1 MAHMNTLRLII
12 FLLFLPMMGHATEDL
27 IYSYVHDSIGDRDDA
42 EGDVTFR
49 THQDNGVMYE
59 YAHVNIKW
67 KGGFFKS
74 SITDDFIQKKKIK
87 NGLVLYDI
95 VEGDQKKGYSVFAR
109 HIDVKNYPVGFETKK
124 IIKDEDRHPAFSDYD
139 WIFKFKAE
147 SVESTEINGRKYQV
161 LYSKLW
167 GSRHTSTTNCKMTQ
181 PGQNFSTSTG
191 EIYVETWFDLKDSKL
206 LKQVFTKYGCV
217 PSRRLVS
224 KETWV
229 LIN

>member
-1 MAHMNTLRLII
+1 MAFMNIFRLII
-12 FLLFLPMMGHATEDL
+12 FLLFLPVMGHTTEDL
-27 IYSYVHDSIGDRDDA
+27 KYSYAHDSLGDSDDA

-49 THQDNGVMYE
+49 SYQDKGVMYE

-74 SITDDFIQKKKIK
+74 SITDDFIQKKEIK

-147 SVESTEINGRKYQV
+147 SVVNIEINGQIRQAIYT
-161 LYSKLW
+161 KLW
-167 GSRHTSTTNCKMTQ
+167 GSRPTSTTNCQ
-181 PGQNFSTSTG
+181 SLPSRGFSTSTG
-191 EIYVETWFDLKDSKL
+191 EIYVETWFDLDDSSL

-217 PSRRLVS
+217 PSRIIVS
-224 KETWV
+224 KETWI
-229 LIN
+229 LNN

>member
-1 MAHMNTLRLII
+1 MAFMNIFRLII
-12 FLLFLPMMGHATEDL
+12 FLLFLPIIGHTTEDL
-27 IYSYVHDSIGDRDDA
+27 KYSYAHDSIGDRDDA

-49 THQDNGVMYE
+49 THQDNGIMYE

-74 SITDDFIQKKKIK
+74 SITDDFIQKKEIK

-147 SVESTEINGRKYQV
+147 SVVNIEINGQIRQAIYT
-161 LYSKLW
+161 KLW
-167 GSRHTSTTNCKMTQ
+167 GSRPTSTTNCQ
-181 PGQNFSTSTG
+181 SLPSRGFSTSTG
-191 EIYVETWFDLKDSKL
+191 EIYVETWFDLEDSSL

-217 PSRRLVS
+217 PSRIIVS
-224 KETWV
+224 KETWI
-229 LIN
+229 LNN

>member
-1 MAHMNTLRLII
+1 MTSMNTLRLII
-12 FLLFLPMMGHATEDL
+12 FLLVLPIMGQATEDL
-27 IYSYVHDSIGDRDDA
+27 KYSYLHDSIGDRDDA

-49 THQDNGVMYE
+49 TYQDNGVMYE

-67 KGGFFKS
+67 KAGFFKS
-74 SITDDFIQKKKIK
+74 SITDDFIQKKEIK

-95 VEGDQKKGYSVFAR
+95 VEGDQRKGYSVFAR

-124 IIKDEDRHPAFSDYD
+124 IIKDEERHPAFSDYD
-139 WIFKFKAE
+139 WIFKFKVE
-147 SVESTEINGRKYQV
+147 SVESTEINGRKYQA

-167 GSRHTSTTNCKMTQ
+167 GSRPTSTTNCKMTQ
-181 PGQNFSTSTG
+181 PGQNFSNSTG

>member
-1 MAHMNTLRLII
+1 MNTLRLII
-12 FLLFLPMMGHATEDL
+12 FLLFFSVVGHTTEDL
-27 IYSYVHDSIGDRDDA
+27 KYSYAHDSIGDRDDA

-74 SITDDFIQKKKIK
+74 SITDDFIQKKEIK

-147 SVESTEINGRKYQV
+147 SVVNIEINGQIRQAIYT
-161 LYSKLW
+161 KLW
-167 GSRHTSTTNCKMTQ
+167 GSRPTSTTNCQ
-181 PGQNFSTSTG
+181 SLPSRGFSTSTG
-191 EIYVETWFDLKDSKL
+191 EIYVETWFDLEDSSL

-217 PSRRLVS
+217 PSRIIVS
-224 KETWV
+224 KETWI
-229 LIN
+229 LNN

>member
-12 FLLFLPMMGHATEDL
+12 FLLFLPIMGHATEDL
-27 IYSYVHDSIGDRDDA
+27 KYSYAHDSIGDRDDA

-49 THQDNGVMYE
+49 SYQDKGVMYE

-74 SITDDFIQKKKIK
+74 SITDDFIQKKDIK

-95 VEGDQKKGYSVFAR
+95 VEGDQRKGYSVFAR

-124 IIKDEDRHPAFSDYD
+124 IIKDEERHPAFSDYD
-139 WIFKFKAE
+139 WIFKFKVE
-147 SVESTEINGRKYQV
+147 SVESTEINGRKYQA

-167 GSRHTSTTNCKMTQ
+167 GSRPTSTTNCKMTQ
-181 PGQNFSTSTG
+181 PGQNFSNSTG

>member
-1 MAHMNTLRLII
+1 MNTFRLII
-12 FLLFLPMMGHATEDL
+12 FLLFLPIIGHTTEDL
-27 IYSYVHDSIGDRDDA
+27 KYSYVHDSIGDRDDA

-74 SITDDFIQKKKIK
+74 SITDDFIQKKEIK

-147 SVESTEINGRKYQV
+147 SVVNIEINGQIRQAIYT
-161 LYSKLW
+161 KLW
-167 GSRHTSTTNCKMTQ
+167 GSRPTSTTNCQ
-181 PGQNFSTSTG
+181 SLPSRGFSTSTG
-191 EIYVETWFDLKDSKL
+191 EIYVETWFDLKDSSL

-217 PSRRLVS
+217 PSRIIVS

-229 LIN
+229 LNN

>member
-1 MAHMNTLRLII
+1 MAYMNTLRLII
-12 FLLFLPMMGHATEDL
+12 FLLFTPVMGQATEDL
-27 IYSYVHDSIGDRDDA
+27 KYRYVHDSLGDRDDS

-49 THQDNGVMYE
+49 THQDNGVIYE

-74 SITDDFIQKKKIK
+74 SITDDFIQKKEIK

-109 HIDVKNYPVGFETKK
+109 HIKVKNYPVGFESKK
-124 IIKDEDRHPAFSDYD
+124 IINDEGRHPAFSDDD
-139 WIFKFKAE
+139 WIVKLKTE
-147 SVESTEINGRKYQV
+147 SVESIEINGQMHKS
-161 LYSKLW
+161 LHTKLW
-167 GSRHTSTTNCKMTQ
+167 GSRPTTTTNCRMTQ
-181 PGQNFSTSTG
+181 PGMNFSTSTG
-191 EIYVETWFDLKDSKL
+191 EIFVETWFDLKDNKL

>member
-1 MAHMNTLRLII
+1 MAFMNIFRLII
-12 FLLFLPMMGHATEDL
+12 FLLFLPVMGHTTEDL
-27 IYSYVHDSIGDRDDA
+27 KYSYAHDSLGDRDDA

-49 THQDNGVMYE
+49 SHQDNGIMYE

-74 SITDDFIQKKKIK
+74 SITDDFIQKKEIK

-147 SVESTEINGRKYQV
+147 SVVNIEINGQIRQAIYT
-161 LYSKLW
+161 KLW
-167 GSRHTSTTNCKMTQ
+167 GSRPTSTTNCQ
-181 PGQNFSTSTG
+181 SLPSRGFSTSTG
-191 EIYVETWFDLKDSKL
+191 EIYVETWFDLDDSSL

-217 PSRRLVS
+217 PSRIIVS
-224 KETWV
+224 KETWI
-229 LIN
+229 LNN

>member
-1 MAHMNTLRLII
+1 MAYMNILRIII
-12 FLLFLPMMGHATEDL
+12 FLIFIPLIGNTTEDL
-27 IYSYVHDSIGDRDDA
+27 KYSYVHDSIGDRDDA

-74 SITDDFIQKKKIK
+74 SITDDFIQKKEIK

-109 HIDVKNYPVGFETKK
+109 HIDVKNYPVDYETKK
-124 IIKDEDRHPAFSDYD
+124 IIKDENRHPACSDFD

-147 SVESTEINGRKYQV
+147 NNDNLEINGKIFQAIH
-161 LYSKLW
+161 SKLW
-167 GSRHTSTTNCKMTQ
+167 GSRPTSTTNCKPTNI
-181 PGQNFSTSTG
+181 GISNSIG
-191 EIYVETWFDLKDSKL
+191 EIFVETWHSLSDSKL
-206 LKQVFTKYGCV
+206 LKQVFTKYDCI
-217 PSRRLVS
+217 PSKRLIS

>member
-1 MAHMNTLRLII
+1 MAYMNILRIII
-12 FLLFLPMMGHATEDL
+12 FLILIPLIGNATEDL
-27 IYSYVHDSIGDRDDA
+27 KYSYVHDSIGDKDDA

-49 THQDNGVMYE
+49 AHQDNGVMYE

-74 SITDDFIQKKKIK
+74 TITDDFIQKKEIK

-109 HIDVKNYPVGFETKK
+109 HIKVKNYPIGFETKK
-124 IIKDEDRHPAFSDYD
+124 IIKDEDRHPAFSDFD
-139 WIFKFKAE
+139 WIFKFKKE
-147 SVESTEINGRKYQV
+147 KNQNLEINGKIFQAM
-161 LYSKLW
+161 YSKLW
-167 GSRHTSTTNCKMTQ
+167 GSRPTSSINCKPTNI
-181 PGQNFSTSTG
+181 GISNSIG
-191 EIYVETWFDLKDSKL
+191 EIYVETWFDLQNNKL

>member
-1 MAHMNTLRLII
+1 MTSMNTLRLII
-12 FLLFLPMMGHATEDL
+12 FLLVLPIMGQATEDL
-27 IYSYVHDSIGDRDDA
+27 KYSYVHDSIGDRDDA

-49 THQDNGVMYE
+49 THQDNGVIYE

-95 VEGDQKKGYSVFAR
+95 VEGDQRQGYSVFAR

-147 SVESTEINGRKYQV
+147 SVESTEINGRKYQA

-167 GSRHTSTTNCKMTQ
+167 GSRPTTTTNCKMTQ

>member
-1 MAHMNTLRLII
+1 MTNMNTFRLII
-12 FLLFLPMMGHATEDL
+12 FLLFLPIIGHTTEDL
-27 IYSYVHDSIGDRDDA
+27 KYSYAHDSIGERDDA

-74 SITDDFIQKKKIK
+74 SITDDFIQKKEIK

-147 SVESTEINGRKYQV
+147 SVVNIEINGQIRQAIYT
-161 LYSKLW
+161 KLW
-167 GSRHTSTTNCKMTQ
+167 GSRPTSTTNCQ
-181 PGQNFSTSTG
+181 SLPSRGFSTSTG
-191 EIYVETWFDLKDSKL
+191 EIYVETWFDLEDSSL

-217 PSRRLVS
+217 PSRIIVS
-224 KETWV
+224 KETWI
-229 LIN
+229 LNN

>member
-1 MAHMNTLRLII
+1 MAHMNTLRVII
-12 FLLFLPMMGHATEDL
+12 FLLFFPIMSHATEDL
-27 IYSYVHDSIGDRDDA
+27 KYSYVHDSIGDRDDA

-49 THQDNGVMYE
+49 THQDNGVIYE

-74 SITDDFIQKKKIK
+74 TITDDFIQKKEIK

-147 SVESTEINGRKYQV
+147 SVVNIEINGQTRQAIYT
-161 LYSKLW
+161 KLW
-167 GSRHTSTTNCKMTQ
+167 GSRPTSTTNCQ
-181 PGQNFSTSTG
+181 SLPSRGFSTSTG
-191 EIYVETWFDLKDSKL
+191 EIYVETWFDLDDSSL

-217 PSRRLVS
+217 PSRIIVS
-224 KETWV
+224 KETWI
-229 LIN
+229 LNN

>member
-1 MAHMNTLRLII
+1 MTYINTFQLII
-12 FLLFLPMMGHATEDL
+12 FLLFLPVMGHTTEDL
-27 IYSYVHDSIGDRDDA
+27 KYSYAHDSIGDRDDA

-49 THQDNGVMYE
+49 SYQDKGVMYE

-74 SITDDFIQKKKIK
+74 SITDDFIQKKDIK

-95 VEGDQKKGYSVFAR
+95 VEGDQRKGYSVFAR

-124 IIKDEDRHPAFSDYD
+124 IIKDEERHPAFSDYD
-139 WIFKFKAE
+139 WIFKFKVE
-147 SVESTEINGRKYQV
+147 SVESTEINGRKYQA

-167 GSRHTSTTNCKMTQ
+167 GSRPTSTTNCKMTQ
-181 PGQNFSTSTG
+181 PGQNFSNSTG

>member
-1 MAHMNTLRLII
+1 MNTLRLII
-12 FLLFLPMMGHATEDL
+12 LLLFLPIMGQATED
-27 IYSYVHDSIGDRDDA
+27 IKYSYAHDSIGDRDDA

-49 THQDNGVMYE
+49 TYQDNGVMYE
-59 YAHVNIKW
+59 YAHINIKW

-95 VEGDQKKGYSVFAR
+95 VEGDQRQGYSVFAR

-147 SVESTEINGRKYQV
+147 SVESTEINGRKYQA

-167 GSRHTSTTNCKMTQ
+167 GSRPTTTTNCKMTQ

>member
-1 MAHMNTLRLII
+1 MTYMNILRLII
-12 FLLFLPMMGHATEDL
+12 FLLFFPIMGHATEDL
-27 IYSYVHDSIGDRDDA
+27 KYSYVHDSIGDRDDA
-42 EGDVTFR
+42 EGDVIFR
-49 THQDNGVMYE
+49 TYQDNGMMYE

-74 SITDDFIQKKKIK
+74 SITDDFIQKKDIK

-95 VEGDQKKGYSVFAR
+95 VEEDQKKGYSVFAR

-124 IIKDEDRHPAFSDYD
+124 IIKDEDRHPDFSDYD
-139 WIFKFKAE
+139 WIFKFK
-147 SVESTEINGRKYQV
+147 VESIESTQINGQKYQA

-167 GSRHTSTTNCKMTQ
+167 GSRPTSTTNCKMAQ
-181 PGQNFSTSTG
+181 PGVNFSNSTG
-191 EIYVETWFDLKDSKL
+191 EIYIETWFDIESSKL

>member
-1 MAHMNTLRLII
+1 MNTFRLII
-12 FLLFLPMMGHATEDL
+12 FLLFLPILGQATEDL
-27 IYSYVHDSIGDRDDA
+27 KYSYVHDSIGDRDDA
-42 EGDVTFR
+42 GGDVTFR

-74 SITDDFIQKKKIK
+74 SITDDFIQKKEIK

-95 VEGDQKKGYSVFAR
+95 IEGDQKQGYSVFAR
-109 HIDVKNYPVGFETKK
+109 HIDVKYYLVGFETKK

-147 SVESTEINGRKYQV
+147 SVESTEINGRKYQA

-167 GSRHTSTTNCKMTQ
+167 GSRPTSTTNCKMTQ

>member
-1 MAHMNTLRLII
+1 MTNMNTFRLII
-12 FLLFLPMMGHATEDL
+12 FLLFLPIIGHTTEDL
-27 IYSYVHDSIGDRDDA
+27 KYSYAHDSIGDRDDA

-49 THQDNGVMYE
+49 THQDNGIMYE

-74 SITDDFIQKKKIK
+74 SITDDFIQKKEIK

-147 SVESTEINGRKYQV
+147 SVVNIEINGQIRQAIYT
-161 LYSKLW
+161 KLW
-167 GSRHTSTTNCKMTQ
+167 GSRPTSTTNCQ
-181 PGQNFSTSTG
+181 SLPSRGFSTSTG
-191 EIYVETWFDLKDSKL
+191 EIYVETWFDLEDSSL

-217 PSRRLVS
+217 PSRIIVS
-224 KETWV
+224 KETWI
-229 LIN
+229 LNN

>member
-1 MAHMNTLRLII
+1 MAFLKQCLIVI
-12 FLLFLPMMGHATEDL
+12 SLLLPLSISASEDFK
-27 IYSYVHDSIGDRDDA
+27 YNYEHDSLGDRDDA

-49 THQDNGVMYE
+49 THKDNGTTFE
-59 YAHVNIKW
+59 YAHVNINW

-74 SITDDFIQKKKIK
+74 SITDDFIQKKEIK

-109 HIDVKNYPVGFETKK
+109 HIQVNNYPVGFETKK
-124 IIKDEDRHPAFSDYD
+124 IINDEGRHPDFSDYD

-147 SVESTEINGRKYQV
+147 RVENLQINGRSHKA
-161 LYSKLW
+161 LFTKLW
-167 GSRHTSTTNCKMTQ
+167 GSRPTSTTNCQMTQ
-181 PGQNFSTSTG
+181 PGMNFSNSMG

-217 PSRRLVS
+217 PSKRLIS
-224 KETWV
+224 KETWT
-229 LIN
+229 LAN

>member
-1 MAHMNTLRLII
+1 MAYMNTLRIII
-12 FLLFLPMMGHATEDL
+12 FLILIPLIGHTTEDL
-27 IYSYVHDSIGDRDDA
+27 KYSYIHDSIGDRDDA

-74 SITDDFIQKKKIK
+74 SITDDFIQKKEIK

-109 HIDVKNYPVGFETKK
+109 HIKVKNYPVGFETKK
-124 IIKDEDRHPAFSDYD
+124 IIKDEDRHPDFSDFD
-139 WIFKFKAE
+139 WIFKFKVENIE
-147 SVESTEINGRKYQV
+147 SIEINGQMRKSV
-161 LYSKLW
+161 HTKLW
-167 GSRHTSTTNCKMTQ
+167 GSRPTSTTNCKMTQ

-217 PSRRLVS
+217 PSKRLVS

>member
-1 MAHMNTLRLII
+1 MTNMNTFRLII
-12 FLLFLPMMGHATEDL
+12 FLLFLPIIGHTTEDL
-27 IYSYVHDSIGDRDDA
+27 KYSYAHDSLGDRDDA

-49 THQDNGVMYE
+49 THQDNGIMYE
-59 YAHVNIKW
+59 YAQVNIKW

-74 SITDDFIQKKKIK
+74 SITDDFIQKKEIK

-147 SVESTEINGRKYQV
+147 SVVNIEINGQIRQAIYT
-161 LYSKLW
+161 KLW
-167 GSRHTSTTNCKMTQ
+167 GSRPTSTTNCQ
-181 PGQNFSTSTG
+181 SLPSRGFSTSLG
-191 EIYVETWFDLKDSKL
+191 EIYVETWFDLEDSSL

-217 PSRRLVS
+217 PSRIIVS
-224 KETWV
+224 KETWI
-229 LIN
+229 LNN